1 MEYKISLGQDKY
13 VGMRDRLKANAETK
27 FVFESS
33 DYPLDELQVTITN
46 GEFIKRHTITD
57 KTFDL
62 TDYVTK
68 AGVYELVV
76 ELVLRGTVAKTW
88 LLEPFVVRENG
99 GEYYIIPEVALLR
112 KEVKRLRKAMR
123 ELNSKI
129 KETM

>member
-1 MEYKISLGQDKY
+1 MEHKITLGSDKY
-13 VGMRDRLKANAETK
+13 VGVRERIRAGANTK

-33 DYPLDELQVTITN
+33 EYTLDELQVTITN
-46 GEFIKRHTITD
+46 GDYVRRYTVKD

-62 TDYVTK
+62 TQHTLK
-68 AGVYELVV
+68 AGVIELTVD
-76 ELVLRGTVAKTW
+76 LVLRGAVAKTW

-99 GEYYIIPEVALLR
+99 GEYYLIPEVALLR
-112 KEVKRLRKAMR
+112 KEVKRMRRAIR